1 MKQTTDNKCY
11 ITTPIY
17 YVTAAPHL
25 GSLYSTLLAD
35 VLARWARLEGK
46 ETFFLTGTDE
56 HGQKVAQAAQK
67 AGMEPQAFVNSFI
80 PAYKDTWHLYNISYD
95 HFIRTTDKHH
105 VKAVQQWIRDLQ
117 AKGDIYKALYQGW
130 YCIPD
135 EAFVNEKDVADLAVL
150 DPKGTGPACPSC
162 GRATVYLSEETYFF
176 RLSKYQDA
184 LLKLY
189 EENPHFVVPKER
201 INEVINFVKGGLKD
215 LSISRTSVSWGIP
228 FPDDPTHV
236 AYVWIDAL
244 NNYITAI
251 GYGDPSRTQEFN
263 HWWPADIQVLGK
275 DILRFH
281 AVYWPALL
289 MATGLP
295 VPKTLLVH
303 GWIQV
308 NNQKMSKSLNNVV
321 DPVQLYHA
329 YGIDQVRYYLM
340 RTMAINHDG
349 EFSIADLENRI
360 NADLANDLGNL
371 LNRMVLLAEKYDT
384 FTLEHPTTWSESA
397 MSLRD
402 ECWNMIEDVRSYMDD
417 YQCHMALSRIWKF
430 INQANAYFHTNEPWK
445 LVKTDK
451 AAFLQVLSATAHSLR
466 AIGIVL
472 TPFMPTKMDLLL
484 QSLGKPYNP
493 KIDTISLPELCS
505 WNQNFHLNKIANLFE
520 KPVSKEPTMVEPTTP
535 EMNYITIDDLLKVEL
550 VVGTIEQCEVVEK
563 SDKLLKMQVNFGDK
577 GMRQILAGIRH
588 SYQPADL
595 MGKQGVFVFNLKPRA
610 MLGMESQGMMLVA
623 EQADGKVSMTTVE
636 KPVPNG
642 SRLR

>member
-1 MKQTTDNKCY
+1 MITDSKCY

-35 VLARWARLEGK
+35 VLARWARLQGK

-95 HFIRTTDKHH
+95 YFIRTTDKQH
-105 VKAVQQWIRDLQ
+105 VKAVQHWIRELQ
-117 AKGDIYKALYQGW
+117 KKGDIYKALYQGW
-130 YCIPD
+130 YCVSD
-135 EAFVNEKDVADLAVL
+135 EAFVTEKDVADPALL
-150 DPKGTGPACPSC
+150 DPRGNGPACPTC
-162 GRATVYLSEETYFF
+162 GRATQYISEETYFF

-201 INEVINFVKGGLKD
+201 INEVINFVKAGLKD
-215 LSISRTSVSWGIP
+215 LSISRTSVRWGIP
-228 FPDDPTHV
+228 FPDDPAHV

-251 GYGDPSRTQEFN
+251 GYGDPARTQEFN
-263 HWWPADIQVLGK
+263 RWWPADIQVLGK

-303 GWIQV
+303 GWIQI
-308 NNQKMSKSLNNVV
+308 NNQKMSKSFGNAV
-321 DPVQLYHA
+321 DPVQLYHH
-329 YGIDQVRYYLM
+329 YGVDQVRYYLM
-340 RTMAINHDG
+340 RTMAINHDS
-349 EFSIADLENRI
+349 EFSIADLELRI

-371 LNRMVLLAEKYDT
+371 LNRMVLLAEKTDA
-384 FTLEHPTTWSESA
+384 FTLAHPTDWSPSA
-397 MSLRD
+397 MALRD
-402 ECWNMIEDVRSYMDD
+402 QCADMIGYVREYMNE
-417 YQCHMALSRIWKF
+417 YQCHMALASVWKF
-430 INQANAYFHTNEPWK
+430 INQANAYFHAHEPWK
-445 LVKTDK
+445 LAKTDR
-451 AAFLQVLSATAHSLR
+451 AAFEQVLCATAHSLR
-466 AIGIVL
+466 AIGIIL

-484 QSLGKPYNP
+484 QSLGTPYNP
-493 KIDTISLPELCS
+493 EKDTNLVHCAV
-505 WNQNFHLNKIANLFE
+505 WRQDFQLNKIANLFE
-520 KPVSKEPTMVEPTTP
+520 KIQPKEAPVSESVKRDT
-535 EMNYITIDDLLKVEL
+535 NYITIDDLVKVEL
-550 VVGTIEQCEVVEK
+550 IVGTIEQCEIVEA

-588 SYQPADL
+588 SYQPANL
-595 MGKQGVFVFNLKPRA
+595 IGKQGVFVFNLKPRA
-610 MLGMESQGMMLVA
+610 MVGLESQGMMLVA
-623 EQADGKVSMTTVE
+623 EQADGKVAMATIA